1 MRIVHYSERF
11 VFLFLILLALKRTVC
26 PGSGASVYVMYLE
39 FLLTNQQQLPI
50 LPQSLGNEFNT
61 DKGSFRDQVT
71 NFLFVNMDTFPV
83 LQGGMAPE
91 HGDTCDPLEAI
102 R

>member
-1 MRIVHYSERF
+1 MNLTLTKGVSETRSHQRLN
-11 VFLFLILLALKRTVC
+11 V
-26 PGSGASVYVMYLE
+26 
-39 FLLTNQQQLPI
+39 
-50 LPQSLGNEFNT
+50 
-61 DKGSFRDQVT
+61 
-71 NFLFVNMDTFPV
+71 LFVNMDRFPV

>member
-1 MRIVHYSERF
+1 
-11 VFLFLILLALKRTVC
+11 
-26 PGSGASVYVMYLE
+26 MYLE
-39 FLLTNQQQLPI
+39 FLLTNQQQLLI

-71 NFLFVNMDTFPV
+71 NFLFVNMDRFLV